1 MSAFLKLTAFL
12 LATTLLTTA
21 AAQPPARP
29 SAEPLDCA
37 KLAHTLVAQC
47 AGVAE
52 GDRVL
57 VVGGPRDLELVEEIA
72 IEVRKLGAHPLLN
85 IQTENLARRMFTD
98 VPARFDGQERSF
110 LLRLAEIID
119 AEIVVDFMEHPD
131 LLADIPAERR
141 SAADKAEYAVADAI
155 LKRNVRQVSLGNDL
169 YPTKARAQQY
179 GLSEDQLAHIFWNAV
194 NADYPQLQAIGEKVQ
209 KQLMAASELKIT
221 APNGTDLSVKIDKR
235 PVFVSDGVISQQD
248 RERGGAACQVWLPAG
263 EVYVTPVPGT
273 ATGTFVADH
282 YFFEGKP
289 IEGLKLEFKDG
300 KLTAMSAKGDIT
312 PLKKLYDA
320 APAGRDDFAFVD
332 VGINPSVQIPK
343 DSKLVTWMGAGS
355 ISIGAGGNTWAG
367 GDNTCPFDLY
377 ATINGGTLMADVKPV
392 VEQGTLVAAKA
403 K

>member
-1 MSAFLKLTAFL
+1 MSAFRRLTGSL
-12 LATTLLTTA
+12 LAMTFLTTA
-21 AAQPPARP
+21 AAQPPPKP
-29 SAEPLDCA
+29 SAEPLDCG

-47 AGVAE
+47 AAVAE

-57 VVGGPRDLELVEEIA
+57 VVGGPSDLDLLEDIA

-110 LLRLAEIID
+110 LLRMAEIAD
-119 AEIVVDFMEHPD
+119 AQISVDFMEHPD

-141 SAADKAEYAVADAI
+141 SAADKAEYALDDAI
-155 LKRNVRQVSLGNDL
+155 LKRNVRQVYLGNGL
-169 YPTKARAQQY
+169 YPTRARAQQY
-179 GLSEDQLAHIFWNAV
+179 GLSEDQLSHIFWSGV
-194 NADYPQLQAIGEKVQ
+194 NTDYPQLQAMGEKVQ
-209 KQLMAASELKIT
+209 KQLMAASELRIT
-221 APNGTDLSVKIDKR
+221 APNGTDLTVKISKR
-235 PVFVSDGVISQQD
+235 PVFVSDGVISPHD
-248 RERGGAACQVWLPAG
+248 RELGGAACQVWLPAG
-263 EVYVTPVPGT
+263 EAYLAPVPGT

-289 IEGLKLEFKDG
+289 IEGLKLEFKAG

-332 VGINPSVQIPK
+332 VGINPSVEIPK
-343 DSKLVTWMGAGS
+343 DSKLVTWMAAGS

-377 ATINGGTLMADVKPV
+377 ATINGGTLTADGKPV
-392 VEQGTLVAAKA
+392 VEQGTLVAAKS